1 MLPFDGCRHT
11 YLGAGIH
18 IEMPLPAGTKDR
30 ADMEDQI
37 EAPAKSI
44 REHLKLEGGRPIVM
58 STQFEPAGDQPTAIA
73 ELVEAIKEGEQN
85 QVLLG
90 DTGTGKTYTMAK
102 VIEATQRPAIIMA
115 PNKTLAAQL
124 YGEFKGFFPD
134 NAVEYFVSY
143 YDYYQPEAYV
153 ARSDTYIEKES
164 QINEQIDRM
173 RHSAT
178 RALLERDDVIIIASV
193 SCIYGIGSVET
204 YGAMTQDLAV
214 GKDYDQRKVMQ
225 DLVAQQYRRND
236 QAFAR
241 GSFRV
246 RGDSLEIWPAHLD
259 DRAWKLSFFGEDLE
273 SIHEFDPL
281 TGERTDTLEKVRVY
295 ANSHYVTPR
304 PTMQQAIKGI
314 KSELGTRLKQLVDEG
329 KLLEAQRLEQR
340 TNFDLEML
348 EATGVCNGIE
358 NYSRYLTGRAPGEP
372 PPTLFEYIPDNAIV
386 FADESHV
393 SVPQIGGMFKGDY
406 RRKFTL
412 AEHGFR
418 LPSCMDNR
426 PLKFEEWDAM
436 RPQSVFVSATP
447 QSWELEQSGGV
458 FAEQVIRP
466 TGLIDPPVEIR
477 PVEMQVDD
485 LLDEVRKVADAGFR
499 TLCTVL
505 TKRMAEDLT
514 EYMHE
519 QGIRVRYMH
528 SDIDTL
534 ERIEILRDLRL
545 GAFDV
550 LIGINLLREGLDI
563 PECGLV
569 AILDADK
576 EGFLRSET
584 SLVQTIG
591 RAARNAEGRV
601 IMYADKITGSMERAI
616 GETNRRRE
624 KQSAYNEKHG
634 ITPST
639 IKKNV
644 DDVLEGLFPADTDQ
658 SRVTAKIDKKP
669 LMGANL
675 ATHLDALRKD
685 MLKAAENLEFEE
697 AARMRDEIKR
707 LETVELTVADDP
719 LARQSAVDQA
729 VEAAQKKKGRSKAG
743 RAGTTVVRGKSQRR
757 KMR

>member
-1 MLPFDGCRHT
+1 MSQAQTETSHT
-11 YLGAGIH
+11 FLSN
-18 IEMPLPAGTKDR
+18 PA
-30 ADMEDQI
+30 EDV
-37 EAPAKSI
+37 
-44 REHLKLEGGRPIVM
+44 RTRLKLEGGKRLRM
-58 STQFEPAGDQPTAIA
+58 NTDFEPAGDQPTAIR
-73 ELVEAIKEGEQN
+73 ELSAGVMAGDRD

-90 DTGTGKTYTMAK
+90 ATGTGKTYTMAK
-102 VIEATQRPAIIMA
+102 VIEETQRPAIILA

-134 NAVEYFVSY
+134 NAVEYFVSF

-178 RALLERDDVIIIASV
+178 RALLERDDVIIVASV

-204 YGAMTQDLAV
+204 YGAMTQDLRV
-214 GKDYDQRKVMQ
+214 GKNYDQRQVIA
-225 DLVAQQYRRND
+225 DLVAQQYKRND
-236 QAFAR
+236 AAFFR

-246 RGDSLEIWPAHLD
+246 RGDSLEIFPAHLD
-259 DRAWKLSFFGEDLE
+259 DRAWRLSFFGEELE
-273 SIHEFDPL
+273 SITEFDPL
-281 TGERTDTLEKVRVY
+281 TGEKTDTMEHIRVY
-295 ANSHYVTPR
+295 ANSHYVTPK
-304 PTMQQAIKGI
+304 PTMSQAIINIRK
-314 KSELGTRLKQLVDEG
+314 ELKTRLDQLVNEG

-372 PPTLFEYIPDNAIV
+372 PPTLFEFIPDNAIV

-393 SVPQIGGMFKGDY
+393 SVPQIGGMYKGDY

-447 QSWELEQSGGV
+447 AAWELEQSGGV
-458 FAEQVIRP
+458 FTEQVIRP
-466 TGLIDPPVEIR
+466 TGLLDPPVEIR
-477 PVEMQVDD
+477 PVSMQVDD
-485 LLDEVRKVADAGFR
+485 LLDEVRIVTANGMR
-499 TLCTVL
+499 TLCTTL

-519 QGIRVRYMH
+519 QGIKVRYMH

-591 RAARNAEGRV
+591 RAARNADGRV
-601 IMYADKITGSMERAI
+601 IMYADKVTGSMERALA
-616 GETNRRRE
+616 ETDRRRA
-624 KQSAYNEKHG
+624 KQEAYNLEHG
-634 ITPST
+634 ITPAT
-639 IKKNV
+639 VKKNV
-644 DDVLEGLFPADTDQ
+644 EDVLAGLYKGDTDQ
-658 SRVTAKIDKKP
+658 SRVTAKIDNP
-669 LMGANL
+669 LAGGNL
-675 ATHLDALRKD
+675 QTVLEGLRTD
-685 MLKAAENLEFEE
+685 MRKAAENLEFEE
-697 AARMRDEIKR
+697 AARLRDEIKR
-707 LETVELTVADDP
+707 LEAVDLVVADDP
-719 LARQSAVDQA
+719 MARQYA
-729 VEAAQKKKGRSKAG
+729 VEKAVGVAQKASGRSTAG
-743 RAGTTVVRGKSQRR
+743 RAGQRGGNVKRR
-757 KMR
+757 GR